1 MNNDQQLIKIQDN
14 INSLIKAKSRALPKN
29 FNQTRFV
36 QNAMTVL
43 MGMPEIGEIEAPS
56 VARTILKGAFL
67 GLDFFNK
74 ECYAIP
80 YKKNVG
86 TKQAPRYITELHFQT
101 DYKGEIKLAKKY
113 SLKKIRDIYAKVVRV
128 GDIFNENI
136 INGCPSINFTPK
148 PFNDSAPVVGL
159 FAVCLYEDGGM
170 IYETISKE
178 EVEHIRSVY
187 SKAADSKAW
196 RESWCE
202 MAKKTVLRRLCK
214 LIELDFENAEQDQSW
229 DDGSDMEIP
238 VLNPIKEP
246 IKMPVALPADDV
258 PAPQVVSKSK
268 AKKPVKEVGEL
279 FDADKSEKGSE
290 FLLAAYNL
298 AKKIPPKELDILLIE
313 YDVNSLDEM
322 ERWSAPD
329 KAQVLKALE
338 GLADEFKAA

>member
-14 INSLIKAKSRALPKN
+14 INNLIKAKSRALPKN

-229 DDGSDMEIP
+229 NDGSDMEIP
-238 VLNPIKEP
+238 VLKPIKEP
-246 IKMPVALPADDV
+246 IQM
-258 PAPQVVSKSK
+258 PAPLPLEAKNEPVIKDKAASKP
-268 AKKPVKEVGEL
+268 KKDGKDETLFHDGGE
-279 FDADKSEKGSE
+279 KSA
-290 FLLAAYNL
+290 FLMAAL
-298 AKKIPPKELDILLIE
+298 QLSKKIPPKELDTLLIE